1 MTEEVITENQEPQQA
16 NPYNAKKD
24 WHDVKDKPFVSS
36 DSLFF
41 DNNATTEHDES
52 DAIEAEKQEE
62 EVEASKDKPYKRP
75 NYKKR
80 YDDLKAHYDSR
91 LDEFKAREQELI
103 QEAVSNRPEYK
114 APKSAEELEEFKKEY
129 PDVYEVVESV
139 AHIQSENQVAELQTR
154 LDAIQERET
163 EVLKR
168 EAEKDLRETHPDFDD
183 IRNSDEFHEWAELQ
197 PEVIKDWIFN
207 NPDDATLASRALDLF
222 KKDIGL
228 DVQQVTE
235 STSNSKKATQ
245 SAADMISTKTTSVDP
260 KQQRVWSEKEIA
272 AMSVAEFDKFE
283 EEISNAM
290 QEGRIIK

>member
-36 DSLFF
+36 NSLFF
-41 DNNATTEHDES
+41 DNNVTTEHDES
-52 DAIEAEKQEE
+52 NAIEAEKQE

-80 YDDLKAHYDSR
+80 YDDLKSHYDSK
-91 LDEFKAREQELI
+91 LNEFKVREQELI
-103 QEAVSNRPEYK
+103 DEAVASRPEYE

-129 PDVYEVVESV
+129 PDVMAVVETV
-139 AHIQSENQVAELQTR
+139 AHLQSESKTKVLEERLSALQNRENELVR
-154 LDAIQERET
+154 KD
-163 EVLKR
+163 
-168 EAEKDLRETHPDFDD
+168 AEKNLREKHPDFDE
-183 IRNSDEFHEWAELQ
+183 IRNSDEFQDWATVQ
-197 PEVIKDWIFN
+197 PEAIKDWIFN

-228 DVQQVTE
+228 DVQPVTQ
-235 STSNSKKATQ
+235 SKSNSKQTRQ
-245 SAADMISTKTTSVDP
+245 SAADMISTKTTSVKP
-260 KQQRVWSEKEIA
+260 NQQRVWSETEIA

-283 EEISNAM
+283 EDISNAM

>member
-41 DNNATTEHDES
+41 DNTATTEHDES

-62 EVEASKDKPYKRP
+62 VEATKDKPYKQP

-235 STSNSKKATQ
+235 STSNSKEATQ

>member
-1 MTEEVITENQEPQQA
+1 MTEEVITENQEPQKA

-41 DNNATTEHDES
+41 ENPVSTEHDES
-52 DAIEAEKQEE
+52 DAIEAEKQE
-62 EVEASKDKPYKRP
+62 VEANKDKPYKRP

-80 YDDLKAHYDSR
+80 YDDLKTHYDSK
-91 LDEFKAREQELI
+91 LNEFKVREQELI

-114 APKSAEELEEFKKEY
+114 APKSAKELEKFKNEY

-154 LDAIQERET
+154 LDAMQGRET
-163 EVLKR
+163 EILKQ
-168 EAEKDLRETHPDFDD
+168 EAEKDLRETHPDFDE
-183 IRNSDEFHEWAELQ
+183 IRNSDEFQDWADLQ
-197 PEVIKDWIFN
+197 PESIKDWIFN
-207 NPDDATLASRALDLF
+207 NPSDAILASRALDLF

-228 DVQQVTE
+228 EQPK
-235 STSNSKKATQ
+235 SNSKQTKQ
-245 SAADMISTKTTSVDP
+245 SAADMISTKTTSVEP
-260 KQQRVWSEKEIA
+260 NQQRVWSEREIA
-272 AMSVAEFDKFE
+272 AMSVTEFDKYE
-283 EEISNAM
+283 SEISDAM

>member
-41 DNNATTEHDES
+41 DTTATTEHDES

-62 EVEASKDKPYKRP
+62 VEATKDKPYKQP

-91 LDEFKAREQELI
+91 LNEFKAREQELI

-183 IRNSDEFHEWAELQ
+183 IRNSDEFQEWAELQ

-228 DVQQVTE
+228 DVQQVTQ
-235 STSNSKKATQ
+235 STSNSKEATQ